1 MVRFPFCPLVRS
13 LIRVMVLAGLA
24 LAASTTWA
32 ARNILVFGDSLSAGY
47 GIPQDAAWPSLLAKR
62 LEQNRLDYS
71 VTNASISGETT
82 SGGRTRLA
90 AALDKTQP
98 AVVVIALGAND
109 GLRGLPVKT
118 MRDNLAAMAE
128 AAQKKNARVLIVGQR
143 LPPNYGPYATQFHEA
158 FAAVAKEKKTAL
170 VDFLLDGVATRP
182 ELFQADN
189 LHPTAEAQPMLL
201 DTVWQGLA
209 PLLK

>member
-1 MVRFPFCPLVRS
+1 
-13 LIRVMVLAGLA
+13 MVLAGLA

-62 LEQNRLDYS
+62 LEQKRLDYS

-90 AALDKTQP
+90 AALDKAQP